1 MNYINTDFQNDFED
15 RRKIYE
21 LYYYIIEQ
29 IKGKKLNIDPK
40 IFEEAIMTTDTSTII
55 HYIKESIQIM
65 INKKIEEFINT
76 NKQIYHNKN
85 NNYIQ
90 QFLNY
95 ESQLKNLECQ
105 LRFYI
110 SKQIQYKIQR
120 ESYENKLRNFM
131 DMEIDYENLKQ
142 KVKYDG
148 KKFLNNDRK
157 DNEIEILRRENSNL
171 KKAISKMEEEK
182 KIIEAKREISQKTI
196 ISLKNQIEKLNKKL
210 YNVEQELA
218 RLKDNPNSKI
228 NININNTKS
237 SSNYIINQNFE
248 APKRNKINLKSHNS
262 SLTYNNNEK
271 PIKSSKCVN
280 KKSTKN
286 LNNKSLFSNPYS
298 KILNCISNRT
308 TITTS
313 KKSKRH
319 HRNNS
324 MNNIEDIKKSE
335 IVNKYFTHRQNT
347 NYNNYNNYFKQFL
360 SAIPSTKISITK
372 DKNKSKNSSLST
384 MYINNTKISRS
395 GNRSTINIKSTSNDN
410 N

>member
-1 MNYINTDFQNDFED
+1 MSSINTDILNDLED
-15 RRKIYE
+15 RRRIYE

-40 IFEEAIMTTDTSTII
+40 NFEEAIMTTETSTII

-65 INKKIEEFINT
+65 INKKIEEYISN
-76 NKQIYHNKN
+76 NKQIYN
-85 NNYIQ
+85 NNYKNYIQ
-90 QFLNY
+90 QCLIY
-95 ESQLKNLECQ
+95 ENQLKNLECQ

-110 SKQIQYKIQR
+110 RKQLQYKIQR

-131 DMEIDYENLKQ
+131 DMEIEYENLKQ

-148 KKFLNNDRK
+148 KNFLNNDRK
-157 DNEIEILRRENSNL
+157 ENEIEILRRENSNL
-171 KKAISKMEEEK
+171 KKAISKMEDEK
-182 KIIEAKREISQKTI
+182 KLTEAKREISQKTI
-196 ISLKNQIEKLNKKL
+196 LSLKNQIDKLNKKL
-210 YNVEQELA
+210 YNVEQELSK
-218 RLKDNPNSKI
+218 LKDNANSKI
-228 NININNTKS
+228 NININNTKT

-262 SLTYNNNEK
+262 SLTYNNEK
-271 PIKSSKCVN
+271 TIKNNKNVN

-286 LNNKSLFSNPYS
+286 INNKELSSNPYN

-313 KKSKRH
+313 KKSNRH

-324 MNNIEDIKKSE
+324 MNKIEDIKKSE

-347 NYNNYNNYFKQFL
+347 NFNNYNNCFKQFS

-395 GNRSTINIKSTSNDN
+395 GNRSTINLKSTSNDN
-410 N
+410 Y

>member
-1 MNYINTDFQNDFED
+1 MSIINTDILNDLED

-65 INKKIEEFINT
+65 INKKIEEYINK
-76 NKQIYHNKN
+76 NKQIYNNKYN
-85 NNYIQ
+85 DSIQ
-90 QFLNY
+90 QCLIY

-110 SKQIQYKIQR
+110 SKQLQFKIQR
-120 ESYENKLRNFM
+120 DTYEIKLRNLM
-131 DMEIDYENLKQ
+131 DLESEYENLKQ
-142 KVKYDG
+142 KLKYDG

-157 DNEIEILRRENSNL
+157 ENEIEILRRENSNL
-171 KKAISKMEEEK
+171 KKAISKMEDEK
-182 KIIEAKREISQKTI
+182 KLTEAKREISQKTI
-196 ISLKNQIEKLNKKL
+196 LSLKNQIEKLNKKL
-210 YNVEQELA
+210 YNVGQELSK
-218 RLKDNPNSKI
+218 LKENTNSKI
-228 NININNTKS
+228 NININNTKT

-262 SLTYNNNEK
+262 SLTYNNEK
-271 PIKSSKCVN
+271 PIKNNKYVNKTSSK
-280 KKSTKN
+280 KN
-286 LNNKSLFSNPYS
+286 LKKNFPSNPYN
-298 KILNCISNRT
+298 KIINCLSNRT

-313 KKSKRH
+313 KKPKRH

-324 MNNIEDIKKSE
+324 MNKIEDIKKSE

-347 NYNNYNNYFKQFL
+347 NFNNYNNCFKQFS

-395 GNRSTINIKSTSNDN
+395 GNRSTINLKSTSNDN
-410 N
+410 Y

>member
-1 MNYINTDFQNDFED
+1 MSIINTDILNDLED

-65 INKKIEEFINT
+65 INKKIEEYINK
-76 NKQIYHNKN
+76 NKQIYNNKYN
-85 NNYIQ
+85 DCIQ
-90 QFLNY
+90 QCLIY

-131 DMEIDYENLKQ
+131 DMEIEYENLKQ

-210 YNVEQELA
+210 YNVGQELSK
-218 RLKDNPNSKI
+218 LKENTNSKI

-262 SLTYNNNEK
+262 SLTYNNEK
-271 PIKSSKCVN
+271 TIKNNKNVN

-286 LNNKSLFSNPYS
+286 INNKELSSNPYN

-347 NYNNYNNYFKQFL
+347 NFNNYNNCFKQFS

>member
-40 IFEEAIMTTDTSTII
+40 IFEEAIMTTDTSTITQ
-55 HYIKESIQIM
+55 YIKESIQII

-120 ESYENKLRNFM
+120 ESYDNKLKNFM
-131 DMEIDYENLKQ
+131 DMEIEYENLKQ

-228 NININNTKS
+228 NININNTK
-237 SSNYIINQNFE
+237 
-248 APKRNKINLKSHNS
+248 
-262 SLTYNNNEK
+262 
-271 PIKSSKCVN
+271 
-280 KKSTKN
+280 
-286 LNNKSLFSNPYS
+286 
-298 KILNCISNRT
+298 
-308 TITTS
+308 
-313 KKSKRH
+313 
-319 HRNNS
+319 
-324 MNNIEDIKKSE
+324 
-335 IVNKYFTHRQNT
+335 
-347 NYNNYNNYFKQFL
+347 
-360 SAIPSTKISITK
+360 
-372 DKNKSKNSSLST
+372 
-384 MYINNTKISRS
+384 
-395 GNRSTINIKSTSNDN
+395 
-410 N
+410 

>member
-1 MNYINTDFQNDFED
+1 MSIINTDILNDLED
-15 RRKIYE
+15 RRRIYE

-65 INKKIEEFINT
+65 INKKIEEYINK
-76 NKQIYHNKN
+76 NKQIYNNKYN
-85 NNYIQ
+85 DSIQ
-90 QFLNY
+90 QCLIY

-110 SKQIQYKIQR
+110 SKQLQYKIQR

-131 DMEIDYENLKQ
+131 DMEIEYENLKQ

-157 DNEIEILRRENSNL
+157 ENEIEILRRENSNL
-171 KKAISKMEEEK
+171 KKAISKMEDEK
-182 KIIEAKREISQKTI
+182 KLTEAKGEINQKTI

-210 YNVEQELA
+210 YNVGQELSK
-218 RLKDNPNSKI
+218 LKENTNSKI

-262 SLTYNNNEK
+262 SLTYNNEK
-271 PIKSSKCVN
+271 PIKNNKYVNKTSSK
-280 KKSTKN
+280 KN
-286 LNNKSLFSNPYS
+286 LKKNFPSNPYN
-298 KILNCISNRT
+298 KIINCLSNRT

-313 KKSKRH
+313 KKPKRH

-324 MNNIEDIKKSE
+324 MNNIEEIKKTE
-335 IVNKYFTHRQNT
+335 IVNKYFTHRQNS
-347 NYNNYNNYFKQFL
+347 NYKNYNNYFKQFS

-410 N
+410 I

>member
-1 MNYINTDFQNDFED
+1 MSIINTDILNDLED

-65 INKKIEEFINT
+65 INKKIEEYINK
-76 NKQIYHNKN
+76 NKQIYNNKYN
-85 NNYIQ
+85 DCIQ
-90 QFLNY
+90 QCLIY

-110 SKQIQYKIQR
+110 SKQLQYKIQK

-131 DMEIDYENLKQ
+131 DMEIEYENLKQ

-157 DNEIEILRRENSNL
+157 ENEIEILRRENSNL
-171 KKAISKMEEEK
+171 KKAISKMEDEK
-182 KIIEAKREISQKTI
+182 KLTEAKGEINQKTI

-210 YNVEQELA
+210 YNVGQELSK
-218 RLKDNPNSKI
+218 LKENTNSKI

-262 SLTYNNNEK
+262 SLTYNNEK
-271 PIKSSKCVN
+271 TIKNNKNVN

-286 LNNKSLFSNPYS
+286 INNKELSSNPYN

-313 KKSKRH
+313 KKSNRH

-324 MNNIEDIKKSE
+324 MNKIEDIKKSE

-347 NYNNYNNYFKQFL
+347 NFNNYNNCFKQFS

-395 GNRSTINIKSTSNDN
+395 GNRSTINLKSTSNDN
-410 N
+410 Y

>member
-1 MNYINTDFQNDFED
+1 MSIINTDILNDLED

-65 INKKIEEFINT
+65 INKKIEEYINK
-76 NKQIYHNKN
+76 NKQIYNNKYN
-85 NNYIQ
+85 DSIQ
-90 QFLNY
+90 QCLIY

-110 SKQIQYKIQR
+110 SKQLQYKVQK

-131 DMEIDYENLKQ
+131 DMEIEYENLKQ

-157 DNEIEILRRENSNL
+157 ENEIEILRRENSNL
-171 KKAISKMEEEK
+171 KKAISKMEDEK
-182 KIIEAKREISQKTI
+182 KLTEAKGEINQKTI

-210 YNVEQELA
+210 YNVGQELSK
-218 RLKDNPNSKI
+218 LKENTNSKI

-262 SLTYNNNEK
+262 SLTYNNEK
-271 PIKSSKCVN
+271 TIKNNKNVN

-286 LNNKSLFSNPYS
+286 INNKEVSSNPYN

-313 KKSKRH
+313 KKSNRH

-324 MNNIEDIKKSE
+324 MNKIEDIKKSE

-347 NYNNYNNYFKQFL
+347 NFNNYNNCFKQFS

-395 GNRSTINIKSTSNDN
+395 GNRSTINLKSTSNDN
-410 N
+410 Y

>member
-1 MNYINTDFQNDFED
+1 MSIINTDILNDLED

-65 INKKIEEFINT
+65 INKKIEEYINK
-76 NKQIYHNKN
+76 NKQIYNNKYN
-85 NNYIQ
+85 DSIQ
-90 QFLNY
+90 QCLIY

-110 SKQIQYKIQR
+110 SKQLQYKVQK

-131 DMEIDYENLKQ
+131 DMEIEYENLKQ

-157 DNEIEILRRENSNL
+157 ENEIEILRRENSNL
-171 KKAISKMEEEK
+171 KKAISKMEDEK
-182 KIIEAKREISQKTI
+182 KLTEAKGEINQKTI

-210 YNVEQELA
+210 YNVGQELSK
-218 RLKDNPNSKI
+218 LKENTNSKI

-262 SLTYNNNEK
+262 SLTYNNEK
-271 PIKSSKCVN
+271 TIKNNKNVN

-286 LNNKSLFSNPYS
+286 INNKELSSNPYN

-313 KKSKRH
+313 KKSNRH

-324 MNNIEDIKKSE
+324 MNKIEDIKKSE

-347 NYNNYNNYFKQFL
+347 NFNNYNNCFKQFS

-395 GNRSTINIKSTSNDN
+395 GNRSTINLKSTSNDN
-410 N
+410 Y

>member
-65 INKKIEEFINT
+65 INKKIEEYINK
-76 NKQIYHNKN
+76 NKQIYNNKYN
-85 NNYIQ
+85 DSIQ
-90 QFLNY
+90 QCLIY

-110 SKQIQYKIQR
+110 SKQLQYKIQK

-131 DMEIDYENLKQ
+131 DMEIEYENLKQ

-157 DNEIEILRRENSNL
+157 ENEIEILRRENSNL
-171 KKAISKMEEEK
+171 KKAISKMEDEK
-182 KIIEAKREISQKTI
+182 KLTEAKGEINQKTI

-210 YNVEQELA
+210 YNVGQELSK
-218 RLKDNPNSKI
+218 LKENTNSKI

-262 SLTYNNNEK
+262 SLTYNNEK
-271 PIKSSKCVN
+271 TIKNNKNVN

-286 LNNKSLFSNPYS
+286 INNKEVSSNPYN

-313 KKSKRH
+313 KKSNRH

-324 MNNIEDIKKSE
+324 MNKIEDIKKSE

-347 NYNNYNNYFKQFL
+347 NFNNYNNCFKQFS

-395 GNRSTINIKSTSNDN
+395 GNRSTINLKSTSNDN
-410 N
+410 Y

>member
-1 MNYINTDFQNDFED
+1 MSSINTDILNDLED
-15 RRKIYE
+15 RRRIYE

-40 IFEEAIMTTDTSTII
+40 NFEEAIMTTETSTII

-65 INKKIEEFINT
+65 INKKIEEYISN
-76 NKQIYHNKN
+76 NKQIYN
-85 NNYIQ
+85 NNYKNYIQ
-90 QFLNY
+90 QCLIY
-95 ESQLKNLECQ
+95 ENQLKNLECQ

-110 SKQIQYKIQR
+110 RKQLQYKIQR

-131 DMEIDYENLKQ
+131 DMEIEYENLKQ

-148 KKFLNNDRK
+148 KNFLNNDRK
-157 DNEIEILRRENSNL
+157 ENEIEILRRENSNL
-171 KKAISKMEEEK
+171 KKAISKMEDEK
-182 KIIEAKREISQKTI
+182 KLTEAKREINQKTI
-196 ISLKNQIEKLNKKL
+196 LSLKNQIEKLNKKL
-210 YNVEQELA
+210 YNVEQELSK
-218 RLKDNPNSKI
+218 LKDNANSKI
-228 NININNTKS
+228 NININNTKT

-262 SLTYNNNEK
+262 SLTYNNEK
-271 PIKSSKCVN
+271 PIKNNKYVNKTSSK
-280 KKSTKN
+280 KN
-286 LNNKSLFSNPYS
+286 LKKNFPSNPYN
-298 KILNCISNRT
+298 KIINCLSNRT

-313 KKSKRH
+313 KKPKRH

-324 MNNIEDIKKSE
+324 MNNIEEIKKTE
-335 IVNKYFTHRQNT
+335 IVNKYFTHRQNS
-347 NYNNYNNYFKQFL
+347 NYKNYNNYFKQFS

-410 N
+410 I